1 MVTICVH
8 VARFPQCPLSM
19 KTMTAEQIK
28 VWRRIRLVQHNLMGE
43 VYRYANRQ
51 LAYRTYRSIKAAH

>member
-1 MVTICVH
+1 
-8 VARFPQCPLSM
+8 M